1 MNIIFLIAGL
11 GVLVAGAELLVR
23 GASGLAQLAR
33 ISPLVIGLT
42 VVAFGTSAP
51 ELAVSTVSSLNGTS
65 SIALGN
71 VIGSNIFNVLLI
83 LGLSALIVPL
93 TVASGLIRR
102 DVPLL
107 IIASF
112 AVWGA
117 AYDGVI
123 SRIEGLSM
131 LIAFVGYTAWLIYG
145 GQRQTST
152 DDAAIDTEGSSS
164 TGWKRVVIYVVSVL
178 AGLGLL
184 VLGARWLVDS
194 ASVIARGFGVNDLVI
209 GLTIVA
215 GGTSLPEL
223 ATSIMAA
230 VKGQRDLAV
239 GNVIGSNIFNLLVV
253 LGASATLAANGVP
266 VERAVLLFDMALM
279 VAVACLCWPMFL
291 SQSTV
296 SRGEGLLM
304 LTLYAAY
311 TALLVTGASG
321 WESASI
327 MKSGFLLAVIPLSL
341 IWVSVAALR
350 SSNETTTLM

>member
-11 GVLVAGAELLVR
+11 GLLVAGAELLVR

-51 ELAVSTVSSLNGTS
+51 ELAVSTVSSLNGNS

-71 VIGSNIFNVLLI
+71 VVGSNIFNVLLI
-83 LGLSALIVPL
+83 LGLSAVIVPL

-107 IIASF
+107 IVASF

-123 SRIEGLSM
+123 SRIEGIAM
-131 LIAFVGYTAWLIYG
+131 LTAFVGYTAWLIYG
-145 GQRQTST
+145 GLRETST
-152 DDAAIDTEGSSS
+152 DDDAMGTEGSSS
-164 TGWKRVVIYVVSVL
+164 AGWKRVVIHVVSVL

-194 ASVIARGFGVNDLVI
+194 ASVIARGLGVSDLVI

-215 GGTSLPEL
+215 CGTSLPEL

-230 VKGQRDLAV
+230 VKGHRDLAV

-253 LGASATLAANGVP
+253 LGASATLAANGAP
-266 VERAVLLFDMALM
+266 VERPVLLFDMALM

-291 SQSTV
+291 SHSTV

-304 LTLYAAY
+304 LFLYTAY
-311 TALLVTGASG
+311 TVLLVAGASG
-321 WESASI
+321 WESASV
-327 MKSGFLLAVIPLSL
+327 MKSVFLLGVIPMSL
-341 IWVSVAALR
+341 VWVSVVALR
-350 SSNETTTLM
+350 SRNDETAA